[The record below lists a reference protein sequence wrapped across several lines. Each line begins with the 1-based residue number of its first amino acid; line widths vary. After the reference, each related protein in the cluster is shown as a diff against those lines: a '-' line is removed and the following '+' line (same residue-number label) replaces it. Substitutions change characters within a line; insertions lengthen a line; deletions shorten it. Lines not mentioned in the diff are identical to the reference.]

1 MIIEIIKIKFYQNV
15 ATTFYGVVERK
26 SSLLTVN
33 KAKKIQGLCILVALI
48 NQNVNISK

>member
-26 SSLLTVN
+26 SSLKIVN
-33 KAKKIQGLCILVALI
+33 KAKKNSRSTYICSS
-48 NQNVNISK
+48 NQPKCKYL